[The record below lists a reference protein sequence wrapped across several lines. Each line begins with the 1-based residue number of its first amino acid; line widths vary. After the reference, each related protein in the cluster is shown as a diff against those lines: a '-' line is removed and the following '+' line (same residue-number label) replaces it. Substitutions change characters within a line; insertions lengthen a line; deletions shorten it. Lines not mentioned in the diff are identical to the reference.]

1 MSGHVEISR
10 EGAVQILRLN
20 RPEKKNALTAGMYAA
35 LAEALNA
42 ANANDEVAVTVIF
55 GQPGAF
61 CAGNDI
67 ADFLA
72 ASQGGAIRHGFEFL
86 KALVECDKPL
96 IAAADG
102 PAVGIGTT
110 LMFHCDMVFASPW
123 NGDILPTNNRL
134 KPAVLQ
140 TPFVDLGLVPEAGSS
155 LLGPRVLG
163 HARAFELLVLGAP
176 WSAERAKEAG
186 LVNAVVPSEELE
198 STTLQAAEALAKKPR
213 EGVRL
218 ARRLLHGDTAALKSR
233 MEEEGALFLER
244 IKSDEAAAAFA
255 AFLKKSARP
264 AL

>member
-20 RPEKKNALTAGMYAA
+20 RPEKKNALTAAMYAA
-35 LAEALNA
+35 LAEALNR

-72 ASQGGAIRHGFEFL
+72 ASQGGAFRQGLGFL
-86 KALVECDKPL
+86 NALVECDKPL
-96 IAAADG
+96 FAAADG

-110 LMFHCDMVFASPW
+110 LMFHCDMVFASP
-123 NGDILPTNNRL
+123 R
-134 KPAVLQ
+134 AVLQ

-163 HARAFELLVLGAP
+163 RARAFELLVMGAP
-176 WSAERAKEAG
+176 WPAEQAKEAG
-186 LVNAVVPSEELE
+186 LINAVVPSKELE
-198 STTLQAAEALAKKPR
+198 STTLEAAEALAKKPR
-213 EGVRL
+213 EAVRL
-218 ARRLLHGDTAALKSR
+218 ARRLLRGDRGALKSR
-233 MEEEGALFLER
+233 IEEEGALFLER
-244 IKSDEAAAAFA
+244 IRSEEAAAAFA

>member
-1 MSGHVEISR
+1 MGKHVEISR

-20 RPEKKNALTAGMYAA
+20 RPEKKNALTAAMYAA
-35 LAEALNA
+35 LAKALNS

-72 ASQGGAIRHGFEFL
+72 ASQGGAILHGFEFL

-96 IAAADG
+96 IAAVDG

-110 LMFHCDMVFASPW
+110 LMFHCDMVFVSP
-123 NGDILPTNNRL
+123 R
-134 KPAVLQ
+134 AVLQ

-155 LLGPRVLG
+155 LLGPRVMG
-163 HARAFELLVLGAP
+163 HARAFELLVMGAP
-176 WSAERAKEAG
+176 WSAEQAKEAG

-198 STTLQAAEALAKKPR
+198 RTTLQAAEALAKKPR

-218 ARRLLHGDTAALKSR
+218 ARRLLHGDLAALKSR

>member
-35 LAEALNA
+35 LAEALNS
-42 ANANDEVAVTVIF
+42 ANAKDEVAVTVIF
-55 GQPGAF
+55 GQPGVF

-72 ASQGGAIRHGFEFL
+72 ASQGGAIQQGLKFL
-86 KALVECDKPL
+86 EALVECDKPL
-96 IAAADG
+96 LAAADG

-110 LMFHCDMVFASPW
+110 LMFHCDMVFVSP
-123 NGDILPTNNRL
+123 R
-134 KPAVLQ
+134 AVLQ

-163 HARAFELLVLGAP
+163 HARAFELLVMGAP
-176 WSAERAKEAG
+176 WSAEQAKEAG

-198 STTLQAAEALAKKPR
+198 STTLEAAQALAKKPR

-218 ARRLLHGDTAALKSR
+218 ARRLLRGDPAALKSR
-233 MEEEGALFLER
+233 IEEEGTLFPER
-244 IKSDEAAAAFA
+244 IRSEEAAAAFA

>member
-1 MSGHVEISR
+1 MSEHVDVCR

-20 RPEKKNALTAGMYAA
+20 RPEKKNALTAAVYAA
-35 LAEALNA
+35 LAEALSS

-102 PAVGIGTT
+102 PAIGIGTT
-110 LMFHCDMVFASPW
+110 LMFHCDMVFVSP
-123 NGDILPTNNRL
+123 R
-134 KPAVLQ
+134 AVMQ

-163 HARAFELLVLGAP
+163 HARAFELLVMGAP
-176 WSAERAKEAG
+176 WSAEQAKQAG
-186 LVNAVVPSEELE
+186 LVNAVVPPEELE
-198 STTLQAAEALAKKPR
+198 STTLEAAGALAKKPR
-213 EGVRL
+213 EAVRL
-218 ARRLLHGDTAALKSR
+218 ARRLLRGDPAALKSR

>member
-1 MSGHVEISR
+1 VSEHVEISR
-10 EGAVQILRLN
+10 EGAIQILRLN
-20 RPEKKNALTAGMYAA
+20 RPEKKNALTAAMYAA
-35 LAEALNA
+35 LAEALNS

-55 GQPGAF
+55 GQPGIF

-72 ASQGGAIRHGFEFL
+72 ASQGGAILHGFAFL
-86 KALVECDKPL
+86 KALVERDKPL

-102 PAVGIGTT
+102 PAIGIGTT
-110 LMFHCDMVFASPW
+110 LMFHCDMVFASPS
-123 NGDILPTNNRL
+123 
-134 KPAVLQ
+134 AVLQ

-176 WSAERAKEAG
+176 WSAEQAKEAG

-218 ARRLLHGDTAALKSR
+218 ARRLLRGDPASLKSR

-264 AL
+264 AV

>member
-1 MSGHVEISR
+1 MSEHVDVCR

-20 RPEKKNALTAGMYAA
+20 RPEKKNALTAAMYAA
-35 LAEALNA
+35 LAEALNS
-42 ANANDEVAVTVIF
+42 ANANGEVAVTVIF

-72 ASQGGAIRHGFEFL
+72 ASQGGAIVHGFAFL

-110 LMFHCDMVFASPW
+110 LMFHCDMVFVSP
-123 NGDILPTNNRL
+123 R
-134 KPAVLQ
+134 AVLQ

-163 HARAFELLVLGAP
+163 HARAFELLVMGAP
-176 WSAERAKEAG
+176 WSAEQAKEAG
-186 LVNAVVPSEELE
+186 LVNAVVPSAELE
-198 STTLQAAEALAKKPR
+198 STTLEAAEALAKKPR
-213 EGVRL
+213 EAVRL
-218 ARRLLHGDTAALKSR
+218 ARRLLHGDPAALKSR

>member
-10 EGAVQILRLN
+10 EGTVQILRLN

-35 LAEALNA
+35 LAEALNS

-72 ASQGGAIRHGFEFL
+72 ASQGGAFRHGLEFL
-86 KALVECDKPL
+86 NALVECDKPL
-96 IAAADG
+96 FAAADG

-110 LMFHCDMVFASPW
+110 LMFHCDMVFASP
-123 NGDILPTNNRL
+123 R
-134 KPAVLQ
+134 AVLQ

-176 WSAERAKEAG
+176 WSAEQAKEAG
-186 LVNAVVPSEELE
+186 LINAVVPSEELE
-198 STTLQAAEALAKKPR
+198 STTLEAAEALAKKPR

-218 ARRLLHGDTAALKSR
+218 ARRLLHGDRAALKSC

-244 IKSDEAAAAFA
+244 IRSDEAAAAFA

>member
-1 MSGHVEISR
+1 MSEHVKISR
-10 EGAVQILRLN
+10 EGDVQIVRLN
-20 RPEKKNALTAGMYAA
+20 RPGKKNALTAAMYAA
-35 LAEALNA
+35 LAEALNS
-42 ANANDEVAVTVIF
+42 ANANDEIAVTVIF
-55 GQPGAF
+55 GQPGIF

-72 ASQGGAIRHGFEFL
+72 AGQGGVILHGFEFL
-86 KALVECDKPL
+86 KALVECEKPL
-96 IAAADG
+96 IAAVDG

-110 LMFHCDMVFASPW
+110 LMFHCDLVFASP
-123 NGDILPTNNRL
+123 R
-134 KPAVLQ
+134 AVLQ

-155 LLGPRVLG
+155 LLGPRLLG
-163 HARAFELLVLGAP
+163 HARAFELLVMGAP
-176 WSAERAKEAG
+176 WSAEQAKEAG

-218 ARRLLHGDTAALKSR
+218 ARRLLRGDPAALTSR
-233 MEEEGALFLER
+233 MEEEGALFLQR
-244 IKSDEAAAAFA
+244 IKSEEAAAAFA